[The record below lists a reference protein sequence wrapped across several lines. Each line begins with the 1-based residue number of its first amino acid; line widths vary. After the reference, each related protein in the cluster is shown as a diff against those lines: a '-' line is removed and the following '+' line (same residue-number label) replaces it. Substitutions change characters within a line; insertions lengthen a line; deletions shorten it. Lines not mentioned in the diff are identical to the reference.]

1 MTKASRQN
9 AILKLLEHGSPANQ
23 DTLGKSLA
31 KLGFKVA
38 QATLS
43 RDIRELGLVKSSD
56 GYQFAPGAPAA
67 IANEQI
73 LPSADRLVREF
84 VLDVREA
91 QNLLVVKTAVGS
103 AQPVAASLDGEA
115 WNEVLGTIAGDDT
128 ILMVTEDSRSAHRL
142 GKERGLPQRDEVAE
156 LESQARGR
164 GHPVG
169 DALGELG

>member
-1 MTKASRQN
+1 MSKPSRHN
-9 AILKLLEHGSPANQ
+9 AILKIVEQASPANQ
-23 DTLGKSLA
+23 DELRKALVRV
-31 KLGFKVA
+31 GFKVT

-43 RDIRELGLVKSSD
+43 RDIRELGLVKSSE
-56 GYQFAPGAPAA
+56 GYQFAPGAPAQ

-128 ILMVTEDSRSAHRL
+128 ILMVTEDNRAAHRL
-142 GKERGLPQRDEVAE
+142 GSRIRE
-156 LESQARGR
+156 LLA
-164 GHPVG
+164 
-169 DALGELG
+169 